1 MLYNVGGGISRTDAT
16 ILITLFVAFIGY
28 TIYMGKKGT
37 QEPILELETYN
48 IKATILEN
56 KDYEFSKYYVSNI
69 KQISKEL
76 VKYN

>member
-1 MLYNVGGGISRTDAT
+1 
-16 ILITLFVAFIGY
+16 
-28 TIYMGKKGT
+28 MGKKGT